1 MFQIR
6 QSVYDDVS
14 RATFDAYL
22 QRLTAKLLGPEFTD
36 SRSRWFP
43 DGAPESR
50 VHETALRLVEDAE
63 AFGFVC
69 EGDVTPF
76 VLVRFTLDELCR
88 DNGLEEWIWTL
99 LHAPDIS
106 PEDRMDAVWELLHEP
121 QRVLVFD
128 T

>member
-6 QSVYDDVS
+6 QSVYNDVS
-14 RATFDAYL
+14 STMFDAYL
-22 QRLTAKLLGPEFTD
+22 QRLTAKLLDPEFAGAHA
-36 SRSRWFP
+36 RWFP

-50 VHETALRLVEDAE
+50 LRETALRLVEEAE

-76 VLVRFTLDELCR
+76 VLIRFALDELCR
-88 DNGLEEWIWTL
+88 DNGLEEWIRTL
-99 LHAPDIS
+99 LHTPDI
-106 PEDRMDAVWELLHEP
+106 PAEDRMDAIGELFPEP
-121 QRVLVFD
+121 QRLLVFD